1 MTGTPTI
8 PNIPTFNELFKI
20 LSGGDNSLINPGDG
34 LSLDLAF
41 ALDKTLTAR
50 RGPTPVFTRAST
62 GTFVGSNGFIQS
74 AAINAPRFD
83 YDPVTLEC
91 KGLLIEESRTNLTIN
106 SQTPSGWIHGNGTV
120 TDHGLTT
127 SPSGLNDGYLAG
139 VGTAD
144 ISSANTS
151 SLPSGAYTI
160 SVFLK
165 RNNTNW
171 VRLQLSHATNKNV
184 ANAWFNLA
192 TGVKGYAS
200 AGNGSI
206 TSITSA
212 ITNVGNGWYRC
223 SITATI
229 PTSGAVRAIII
240 SAASDANAARVSGAI
255 YAIWGFQIEAGAF
268 PTSYIPTTT
277 TALTRSA
284 DVCSISGGD
293 FSSLWNPREGTIFV
307 EFSMI
312 ATFSITGRAIHVC
325 QASNNTFSE
334 LVRIGTAT
342 NSLAQVLDTTI
353 GAWLTSLP
361 ATVFLSLTAKNK
373 SAGSYKGGRNAISSN
388 GSTVATVSPADITSL
403 VNRLDIG
410 AMHPLSG
417 QPAMC
422 GHICKIQYYKNYLSD
437 ERLQSLTAP

>member
-1 MTGTPTI
+1 MR
-8 PNIPTFNELFKI
+8 
-20 LSGGDNSLINPGDG
+20 LSGTLLSGTGFGSFLGDG

-83 YDPVTLEC
+83 YDPVALEC
-91 KGLLIEESRTNLTIN
+91 KGLLIEESRTNLAIN
-106 SQTPSGWIHGNGTV
+106 SQTPSGWISGNGTV
-120 TDHGLTT
+120 TDQGLTT

-139 VGTAD
+139 VDTAD
-144 ISSANTS
+144 ISPANTS

-171 VRLQLSHATNKNV
+171 VILQLNHGTNTNI

-192 TGVKGYAS
+192 TGVKGSVS
-200 AGNGSI
+200 AGAGSL

-240 SAASDANAARVSGAI
+240 STPSDANAARVSGAI

-277 TALTRSA
+277 SALTRSA
-284 DVCSISGGD
+284 DVCSISGAD
-293 FSSLWNPREGTIFV
+293 FSSFYNQSEGTLFASGITRGYLVMASSGANSNQIAIFRNPSPLYMRFDV
-307 EFSMI
+307 AVGGSYGAQINGATIIGDSFNKI
-312 ATFSITGRAIHVC
+312 AGAY
-325 QASNNTFSE
+325 AANN
-334 LVRIGTAT
+334 VRTAFNGALGT
-342 NSLAQVLDTTI
+342 QDTTVAIPSNLTTLNI
-353 GAWLTSLP
+353 GSQSLGAAP
-361 ATVFLSLTAKNK
+361 HSGHVTHIQYFNK
-373 SAGSYKGGRNAISSN
+373 SLSNA
-388 GSTVATVSPADITSL
+388 
-403 VNRLDIG
+403 
-410 AMHPLSG
+410 
-417 QPAMC
+417 
-422 GHICKIQYYKNYLSD
+422 K
-437 ERLQSLTAP
+437 LQSLTT